1 MPTRKAAGPTGPAA
15 AVAACAAAMSLTPDS
30 FEVST
35 QTEGPETMD
44 AEMQKAISERQRAEA
59 AKRKSDEM
67 LTKELALKKDGE
79 TELRDAQRQL
89 AADTERAEVALR
101 KIHELQG
108 RGAQQHLGAREKD
121 EILNQMKEMQDL
133 MHQTDQITL
142 QLKRRVP

>member
-1 MPTRKAAGPTGPAA
+1 MFRARIEEAKRLKDG
-15 AVAACAAAMSLTPDS
+15 SERRIS
-30 FEVST
+30 S
-35 QTEGPETMD
+35 MD